1 MYMCVCVTCLSCG
14 QLADCVC
21 VSLLSAVCVSLV
33 VGCVCPEGEEQRLSM
48 CIAPT
53 PPPLISDP
61 TLGTC
66 TISPC
71 KYTCVC
77 VCTCVCFCTGSSLRQ
92 SPASSSSPP
101 RLPCAATSMQQGW
114 TLPRLAG
121 LLLGLAGLLV
131 CSSDFQHHRYEE
143 MVRAMFAVQSECPYI
158 TRIYSIGRS
167 VEGRHLYVLE
177 FSDNPGIHEAC
188 E

>member
-1 MYMCVCVTCLSCG
+1 
-14 QLADCVC
+14 
-21 VSLLSAVCVSLV
+21 
-33 VGCVCPEGEEQRLSM
+33 
-48 CIAPT
+48 
-53 PPPLISDP
+53 
-61 TLGTC
+61 
-66 TISPC
+66 
-71 KYTCVC
+71 
-77 VCTCVCFCTGSSLRQ
+77 
-92 SPASSSSPP
+92 
-101 RLPCAATSMQQGW
+101 MQQGW

-131 CSSDFQHHRYEE
+131 CSSDFQHHCYEE